1 MNNLRIS
8 ILSLT
13 IILFSLGALM
23 LPVNTTLAH
32 HCKGAHRANPECD
45 VGKDDG
51 VVTYSATFSGA
62 LPGSSN
68 GDTYTTS
75 GKGLGSASN
84 HDDLLTTIDLTFF
97 ADLFGTAG
105 DNCFGG
111 GVGFDTV
118 PNDLQKGHTFNPGA
132 VGFRQG
138 RRGRAEAT
146 VIFKAKTDNGD
157 TPAIYSLHTVGDFL
171 SDPSGW
177 PPSEVSTADIVVDGI
192 VVGNKDAILR
202 MTSWEM
208 LLNNHNPSD
217 LMGACLSEGLFSLPG
232 TMGANDWQITVSL
245 D

>member
-1 MNNLRIS
+1 MNILRLS
-8 ILSLT
+8 TLSLT

-32 HCKGAHRANPECD
+32 HCKGAHKGNLGCD
-45 VGKDDG
+45 AGNVDG

-68 GDTYTTS
+68 GDPYTTS
-75 GKGLGSASN
+75 GKGIGLASN

-97 ADLFGTAG
+97 AHLLFGGEHT
-105 DNCFGG
+105 DVVPEDTCFGG
-111 GVGFDTV
+111 GVGHDMSV
-118 PNDLQKGHTFNPGA
+118 IGELHTFNPGA
-132 VGFRQG
+132 VGVREG

-146 VIFKAKTDNGD
+146 VVFKAKTEDGV
-157 TPAIYSLHTVGDFL
+157 TPAVYSLHTIGFFETND
-171 SDPSGW
+171 W
-177 PPSEVSTADIVVDGI
+177 PPSDVNVDGI
-192 VVGNKDAILR
+192 LK
-202 MTSWEM
+202 MTSYEM
-208 LLNNHNPSD
+208 ELNNHNPSD